1 MMFGDRVF
9 KEMYDMVKE
18 MEREFDAMRKEL
30 GKEDYKM
37 PLVDIYETEDELVI
51 QAEMPGVKKEDIVL
65 HVSPTSVEISAE
77 LKQDSEEKRRGYY
90 KKERIMK
97 RFYRNIT
104 LPIKVSTDSVKA
116 KFENGVLTIR
126 LKKERSEKRRVEIE

>member
-1 MMFGDRVF
+1 MFGDRVF

-30 GKEDYKM
+30 DKEDYKM

-51 QAEMPGVKKEDIVL
+51 QAEMPGVRKEDIVL
-65 HVSPTSVEISAE
+65 QVSPTSVEISAE

-97 RFYRNIT
+97 RFYRNIA

-126 LKKERSEKRRVEIE
+126 LKKEKSEKRRVEIE